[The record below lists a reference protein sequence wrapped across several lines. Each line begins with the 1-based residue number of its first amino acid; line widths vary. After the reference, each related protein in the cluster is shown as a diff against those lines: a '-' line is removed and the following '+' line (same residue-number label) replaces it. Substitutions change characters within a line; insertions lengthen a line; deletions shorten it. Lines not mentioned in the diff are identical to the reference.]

1 MTDTEKKARAY
12 AELHLS
18 GMDFDNEYE
27 RTCELDNY
35 RCAFLA
41 GAAYALAGQWR
52 DAEKELPEWNKD
64 VVVAC
69 QVPNES
75 EIEYCVGYHN
85 RGWHLE
91 DEYLDAIGR
100 ILAWL
105 PIPEYKPK
113 GE

>member
-1 MTDTEKKARAY
+1 MNDIEKKAREY
-12 AELHLS
+12 AEQI
-18 GMDFDNEYE
+18 GREYE
-27 RTCELDNY
+27 YDGRETIAKS
-35 RCAFLA
+35 AFLA
-41 GAAYALAGQWR
+41 GASYALGNQWR

-69 QVPNES
+69 QIPNKS

-85 RGWHLE
+85 RGWYLE
-91 DEYLDAIGR
+91 NEDLDAIGR